1 MPPRWNENRLA
12 GKLGIEYPIVQG
24 PLGGLSSQRLT
35 AAVSNSADSAHSA
48 LTGRA
53 SLSGVCMFPTMH
65 ACIRKRMRPT
75 KRRDRHGA
83 RLVSMKKEQ
92 TTQPQFLNLDPEE

>member
-1 MPPRWNENRLA
+1 MTPLWNRTRLTQR
-12 GKLGIEYPIVQG
+12 LGIEYPIVQG

-48 LTGRA
+48 FTGALPDGRA
-53 SLSGVCMFPTMH
+53 SLSGVCMLPTMH

-75 KRRDRHGA
+75 KRRDRQGA
-83 RLVSMKKEQ
+83 RLVSMKMQ
-92 TTQPQFLNLDPEE
+92 QHS